1 MLSDLSALHR
11 VDDWRDLTPER
22 FFDLVEQL
30 PYYQGAVRAAAMAEL
45 REDEASGGA
54 GGDARPRRQ
63 PAQRAGRGTRV
74 DDTTLI
80 AELAGDGWLEY
91 GR

>member
-45 REDEASGGA
+45 REDEQRGHAP
-54 GGDARPRRQ
+54 ARGPRSS
-63 PAQRAGRGTRV
+63 PAQRAGRGTHV

>member
-45 REDEASGGA
+45 REDEQRGSAPARAPRSSASQRGG
-54 GGDARPRRQ
+54 GER
-63 PAQRAGRGTRV
+63 RV

>member
-22 FFDLVEQL
+22 FFGLVEQL
-30 PYYQGAVRAAAMAEL
+30 PYYHGAIRAAAMAEL
-45 REDEASGGA
+45 REDEVGGA
-54 GGDARPRRQ
+54 RSGARPQRQ
-63 PAQRAGRGTRV
+63 PAQRGGRGTHV